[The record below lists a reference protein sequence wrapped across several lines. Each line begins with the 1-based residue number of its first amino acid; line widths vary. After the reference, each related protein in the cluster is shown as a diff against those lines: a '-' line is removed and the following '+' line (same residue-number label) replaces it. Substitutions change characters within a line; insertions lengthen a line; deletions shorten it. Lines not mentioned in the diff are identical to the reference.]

1 MWLWETDEQ
10 EVVSSNLADG
20 NFLFVSG
27 IVLFGKSV
35 NKLKG
40 RLDRTKDR
48 RSEEKKT
55 KLLMKRYF
63 AKSYL
68 CFMIPIGCVCGMQ
81 GKSQHSPQVEPGA

>member
-40 RLDRTKDR
+40 
-48 RSEEKKT
+48 
-55 KLLMKRYF
+55 
-63 AKSYL
+63 
-68 CFMIPIGCVCGMQ
+68 
-81 GKSQHSPQVEPGA
+81 

>member
-55 KLLMKRYF
+55 KILMKRYF

-68 CFMIPIGCVCGMQ
+68 CFMIPIVCVCVCGMQ
-81 GKSQHSPQVEPGA
+81 GKSQHSP